1 VFVHAKSAEKK
12 FLAEGF
18 GVKRYPVMCNDFSL
32 DRTESDPAGIKR
44 SKDIVAA
51 LKTLKDEG
59 IAFISRGDKSSTH
72 QAEPRWVSANGRGAQ
87 LSR

>member
-1 VFVHAKSAEKK
+1 VQRLH
-12 FLAEGF
+12 
-18 GVKRYPVMCNDFSL
+18 P
-32 DRTESDPAGIKR
+32 DRTDKRACKR

-72 QAEPRWVSANGRGAQ
+72 QAELRWVSANGRGAQ